1 MTAGQILRILWARKW
16 LFLALFLVVALAGAA
31 YALTRPKVYVAN
43 ASMVVDARPDPLL
56 GALAVPANMATQV
69 EIVKSDKVA
78 TRVVKILGVERSPE
92 AVQQWR
98 EETRAK
104 IPIDRYFADLLGR
117 GLVIE
122 PGRGSNV
129 INLTFSAQDPAFAAY
144 AANAFVQ
151 AAIQVSIE
159 LQIDPARQSTPLVE
173 AQFGAARKTLEDA
186 QARLSEFQQSK
197 GIVASDERVDEETS
211 KLNAFSSQLASAQ
224 VQRVESSGRQRDSG
238 TDVSPD
244 VQQSGAVQSLK
255 NLLAAAELR
264 LAEVSDV
271 MGANHPQRQQIQ
283 TQIANLQRQVADEV
297 RRVSGGAAVASRAS
311 SKMVS
316 ELQFL
321 VEDQKKRVLALRAD
335 KDQISILLR
344 DVETANRAYDAL
356 SQRSTQVNLESQN
369 NKSPL
374 RVLSVAVEPFEPSL
388 KSTAKGIVVSFGGGL
403 LLGFAVVMLLEF
415 LDRRVRGP
423 EDLALLHGVPVIGVL
438 RPATS
443 KRRIFRRL
451 STANAPPSGAPLLT
465 GTARP

>member
-1 MTAGQILRILWARKW
+1 MTAGQVFRILWARKW
-16 LFLALFLVVALAGAA
+16 LFLALFVVVAVAGGAFT
-31 YALTRPKVYVAN
+31 LTRPKVYVAN
-43 ASMVVDARPDPLL
+43 ASLVVDARPDPLL

-98 EETRAK
+98 EATQAK
-104 IPIDRYFADLLGR
+104 IPLDRYFADLLDK

-129 INLTFSAQDPAFAAY
+129 INLTFSAQDPAFAAA

-159 LQIDPARQSTPLVE
+159 LQIDPARQATPFVE
-173 AQFGAARKTLEDA
+173 SQLGNARKTLEDA
-186 QARLSEFQQSK
+186 QAKLSQFQQSK
-197 GIVASDERVDEETS
+197 GIVVSDERVDEENS
-211 KLNAFSSQLASAQ
+211 KLNALSSQLSAAQ
-224 VQRVESSGRQRDSG
+224 VQRVEISGRQRDSG
-238 TDVSPD
+238 TDISPD

-255 NLLAAAELR
+255 SQLGTAELR
-264 LAEVSDV
+264 LAELSDV

-283 TQIANLQRQVADEV
+283 TQIASLKRQIADEV
-297 RRVSGGAAVASRAS
+297 QRVSGGAAVASRAS

-316 ELQFL
+316 ELRSL
-321 VEDQKKRVLALRAD
+321 VEDQKQRVLALRAD
-335 KDQISILLR
+335 KDQIAILQR
-344 DVETANRAYDAL
+344 DVASANRAYEAL

-388 KSTAKGIVVSFGGGL
+388 KVVAKGVALSIVGGL
-403 LLGFAVVMLLEF
+403 LVGFAVSMMLEL
-415 LDRRVRGP
+415 LNRRVRGP
-423 EDLALLHGVPVIGVL
+423 EDLAILHGVPVIGIL
-438 RPATS
+438 RPANS
-443 KRRIFRRL
+443 KRRIFRQL
-451 STANAPPSGAPLLT
+451 ASANSPLT
-465 GTARP
+465 GITFLAGGTRT

>member
-16 LFLALFLVVALAGAA
+16 LFLTLFLVVAVAGAA
-31 YALTRPKVYVAN
+31 YTLTRPKVYVAN

-69 EIVKSDKVA
+69 EIVRSDKVA

-98 EETRAK
+98 EETQAK
-104 IPIDRYFADLLGR
+104 IPLDRYFADLLGR

-129 INLTFSAQDPAFAAY
+129 INLTFSAQDPAFAAS

-159 LQIDPARQSTPLVE
+159 LQIDPARQSTPFVE
-173 AQFGAARKTLEDA
+173 AQVGAARKTLEDA
-186 QARLSEFQQSK
+186 QAKLSEFQKSK

-211 KLNAFSSQLASAQ
+211 KLNELSSQLAAAQ

-238 TDVSPD
+238 TEVSPD

-255 NLLAAAELR
+255 NQLAAAELR

-283 TQIANLQRQVADEV
+283 VQIASLQRQVADEV

-311 SKMVS
+311 SKMVT
-316 ELQFL
+316 ELHSL
-321 VEDQKKRVLALRAD
+321 LEDQKKRVLALRAD

-388 KSTAKGIVVSFGGGL
+388 KSTAKGVIVSFGGGL

-423 EDLALLHGVPVIGVL
+423 EDLAMLHGVPVIGVL

-451 STANAPPSGAPLLT
+451 SAANAPPGGAPLLT